1 MTSYSACCRPN
12 RDVAR
17 IERAFARHGK
27 NVVVWELT
35 GNRGYIVSDSERKV
49 AYKSVTAAVRAARQ
63 W

>member
-17 IERAFARHGK
+17 IERAFDRHGK

-35 GNRGYIVSDSERKV
+35 GNRGYIVSGSERKV
-49 AYKSVTAAVRAARQ
+49 IYKSVTAAVRAARQ